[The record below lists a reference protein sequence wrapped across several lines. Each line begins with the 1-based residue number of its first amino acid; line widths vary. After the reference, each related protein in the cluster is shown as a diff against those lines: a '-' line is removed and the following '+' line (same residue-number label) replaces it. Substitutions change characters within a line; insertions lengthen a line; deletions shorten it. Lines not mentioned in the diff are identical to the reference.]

1 MSFRNSILLNFGSGL
16 PWLLVYIG
24 ETGGGNRGQA
34 TLHTFRCLKRTAM
47 LIKRDEMIEE
57 FERQIRTFGGA
68 WSEWCVGTAKDAR
81 GPFSPI

>member
-1 MSFRNSILLNFGSGL
+1 
-16 PWLLVYIG
+16 
-24 ETGGGNRGQA
+24 
-34 TLHTFRCLKRTAM
+34 M